1 MVESTWLQDPGV
13 LQSAI
18 DEAAAAVAVE
28 CLNDILRDDD
38 RRRLKKTL
46 REAKGLRSA
55 KYVMHLGA
63 FTTGG
68 GRALSLNVD
77 DIPECVRQLFAGE
90 GFGSSAGAAG
100 AAAWDVCTVEWYSS
114 GQYSAGSMRAGEG
127 TDFEPTILMA
137 CLQGTVQLVLG
148 RDGTTSVPS
157 DQEGCF
163 ESEMLAVLQHN
174 NALMWNWDSS
184 TPGAQLSVC
193 AAPCDRLLVTMR
205 RLRPTVKSQLKPRA
219 MPTSTS
225 AHSNAPTPAQI
236 PEDDSSEGDMH
247 IPAAR
252 RTPAIE
258 AEHVRAVYDTIAT
271 HWSSTRYKPWPRVAE
286 YLHAR
291 CKSGDLIADLGCGN
305 GKYLGCAPQGVV
317 VVGCDA
323 SAALLS
329 LCAKTPVGRAAEL
342 CTADVVLLPYRD
354 GQFDAAI
361 SIAVLHHLSTRQRR
375 LAAAA
380 EMIRVLRP
388 GGTVLV
394 YAWAQEQGEES
405 SRSFSHQDMLVP
417 WHFADSMRRKSAD
430 ASTERHGGD
439 DDTSTATEKLIDE
452 GNSTPQHDINPPP
465 TTPQQPQHGYRAEGK
480 HSTVFQR
487 YCHLFKEGEVEA
499 LFHRVGG
506 CTVVQSY
513 YDCSNW
519 CALVQKDV
527 TEKHDIFE

>member
-1 MVESTWLQDPGV
+1 
-13 LQSAI
+13 
-18 DEAAAAVAVE
+18 
-28 CLNDILRDDD
+28 
-38 RRRLKKTL
+38 
-46 REAKGLRSA
+46 
-55 KYVMHLGA
+55 MH
-63 FTTGG
+63 
-68 GRALSLNVD
+68 V
-77 DIPECVRQLFAGE
+77 
-90 GFGSSAGAAG
+90 
-100 AAAWDVCTVEWYSS
+100 
-114 GQYSAGSMRAGEG
+114 
-127 TDFEPTILMA
+127 
-137 CLQGTVQLVLG
+137 
-148 RDGTTSVPS
+148 
-157 DQEGCF
+157 
-163 ESEMLAVLQHN
+163 
-174 NALMWNWDSS
+174 
-184 TPGAQLSVC
+184 
-193 AAPCDRLLVTMR
+193 
-205 RLRPTVKSQLKPRA
+205 
-219 MPTSTS
+219 
-225 AHSNAPTPAQI
+225 
-236 PEDDSSEGDMH
+236 
-247 IPAAR
+247 PAAR

-291 CKSGDLIADLGCGN
+291 CKSGHLIADLGCGN

-329 LCAKTPVGRAAEL
+329 LCSKTPAGRAAEL

-380 EMIRVLRP
+380 EMVRVLRP

-430 ASTERHGGD
+430 ASTERHGGAK
-439 DDTSTATEKLIDE
+439 TS
-452 GNSTPQHDINPPP
+452 
-465 TTPQQPQHGYRAEGK
+465 QQPQHGYRAEGK

-519 CALVQKDV
+519 CAVVQKDV
-527 TEKHDIFE
+527 ADKHNIIE